1 MGPGIAP
8 ASPSILVMF
17 STAGPQ
23 WKLPNPLLIKLCQ
36 LFFFR
41 AGSLSRSSEQ
51 LLGHKEG
58 PRDSVTL
65 LDAKE
70 LLKFFTSDGL
80 PIGDL
85 QPLQI
90 QKG

>member
-1 MGPGIAP
+1 MEN
-8 ASPSILVMF
+8 SNLLSINLH
-17 STAGPQ
+17 
-23 WKLPNPLLIKLCQ
+23 N
-36 LFFFR
+36 FFFLLR
-41 AGSLSRSSEQ
+41 TGSLPRSSEQ